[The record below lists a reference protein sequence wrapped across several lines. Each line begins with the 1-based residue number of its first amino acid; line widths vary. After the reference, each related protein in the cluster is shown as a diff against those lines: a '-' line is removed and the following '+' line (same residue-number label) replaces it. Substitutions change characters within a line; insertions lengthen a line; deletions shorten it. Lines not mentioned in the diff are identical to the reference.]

1 MLKKNEDQLF
11 ILYKIPGIR
20 KPKDEYHDKDES
32 LSIIL
37 RNHEGPEKWQ
47 KPGERKMWTKL
58 LDQAH
63 HGFSEL
69 SKKYEPISCSD
80 S

>member
-11 ILYKIPGIR
+11 ILCKIPGIR
-20 KPKDEYHDKDES
+20 KPKDENHEP
-32 LSIIL
+32 LSFIL
-37 RNHEGPEKWQ
+37 RKAEGHERWQAWREKNVD
-47 KPGERKMWTKL
+47 KL

-63 HGFSEL
+63 HGVIEL
-69 SKKYEPISCSD
+69 SKKYEHISCSD

>member
-1 MLKKNEDQLF
+1 MLKMNEAQLF

-20 KPKDEYHDKDES
+20 KPKDENHEP

-37 RNHEGPEKWQ
+37 RSYKGHERWQ
-47 KPGERKMWTKL
+47 KPGERKTWTKL

-63 HGFSEL
+63 HGFLEL
-69 SKKYEPISCSD
+69 SKKYELISCSD